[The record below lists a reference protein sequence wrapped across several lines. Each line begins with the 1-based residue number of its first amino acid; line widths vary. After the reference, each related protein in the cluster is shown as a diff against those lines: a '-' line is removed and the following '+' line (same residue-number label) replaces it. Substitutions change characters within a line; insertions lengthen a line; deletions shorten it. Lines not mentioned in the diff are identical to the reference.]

1 MFRAKCC
8 WVEQGERPTKYFF
21 NLEKRNYNKKTIRE
35 LHLEDKSTTI
45 NDKQILN
52 QIEAYFRDLYTSV
65 NTAFS
70 QDEYNEFTQHLQIP
84 KLSNEDQDNLEG
96 PPSYEECKTVLESF
110 QNDKSPGEDGFTMEF
125 YKFFYDLLSENLL
138 ACFKQGL

>member
-1 MFRAKCC
+1 MLLGRTGRAPNKI
-8 WVEQGERPTKYFF
+8 FF
-21 NLEKRNYNKKTIRE
+21 NLEKRNCNKKTIRE

-45 NDKQILN
+45 NDKQILD
-52 QIEAYFRDLYTSV
+52 QIEAYFRDSYTSV

-70 QDEYNEFTQHLQIP
+70 QDEYDEFTQHLQIP

-96 PPSYEECKTVLESF
+96 PLSYEECKTVLESS